1 MLLEGRRALVTGA
14 SSGIGRA
21 TALRLGEEGARVAV
35 NYRSERE
42 RGDAGAV
49 AARIDPTGA
58 RACTVQADVGV
69 EADVVRMV
77 GECRERFGGL
87 DLLVNN
93 PGIESRAPT
102 LEMSLKVWEHVLRTN
117 LTGAFLCMRVY
128 ARGRQADGR

>member
-102 LEMSLKVWEHVLRTN
+102 LEMSLKV
-117 LTGAFLCMRVY
+117 
-128 ARGRQADGR
+128 